1 MFPSILI
8 VDDEPS
14 ILQSLGGLLG
24 DEGYEVITASNGYE
38 ALKQIEA
45 QAPDLVV
52 LDIWMP
58 GIDGIETL
66 REIKKQHPF
75 LPVVIITGHGNIETA
90 VTAVKHGAFDM
101 IEKPLSI
108 EKLIVSINNA
118 LNFKRL
124 EEENRYL
131 RKKTIEKN
139 AISGHSPATRELRKI
154 IAAAA
159 PKAASVLITG
169 ENGTGKELV
178 ARTIHHLSPRA
189 DHPLVVVNC
198 AVIPEERIE
207 SELFGHE
214 KEAFDPSTPKKRGR
228 FELAHGGTLFL
239 DEISDMS
246 LKTQGK
252 ILEFLEKYQFQRVG
266 GSRTLTVDV
275 RVIAASNKNLEQAIA
290 AGQFREDL
298 YYRLNVIPIQ
308 IAPLRQ
314 RPEDIPVLVD
324 IFFQEIAAQ
333 NGSRAKT
340 ITPEAVAALGRHAW
354 PGNVRELRNLVE
366 RLDILVE
373 KEVIDLAD
381 IPAAYRDFSELDE
394 AAVDPFTAENL
405 KAARRSFEES
415 FIQRK
420 LQEQNFNITRTA
432 EAIGVTRS
440 YLHKKLRGLEEDT

>member
-24 DEGYEVITASNGYE
+24 DEGYEVLTASNGYE
-38 ALKQIEA
+38 ALKQIEV

-66 REIKKQHPF
+66 REIKKEHPF

-90 VTAVKHGAFDM
+90 VTAIKHGAFDM

-118 LNFKRL
+118 LNFRRL

-139 AISGHSPATRELRKI
+139 SISGQSPSTRELRKI

-159 PKAASVLITG
+159 PKDASVLITG

-189 DHPLVVVNC
+189 DQPLVVVNC

-214 KEAFDPSTPKKRGR
+214 KEAFGAGTPKKRGR
-228 FELAHGGTLFL
+228 FEMAHGGTLFL

-252 ILEFLEKYQFQRVG
+252 ILEFLEKMQFQRVG

-275 RVIAASNKNLEQAIA
+275 RVIASSNKDLEQAMA
-290 AGQFREDL
+290 AGRFREDL
-298 YYRLNVIPIQ
+298 YYRLNVIPIH
-308 IAPLRQ
+308 IAPLR
-314 RPEDIPVLVD
+314 RRLEDIPVLVD
-324 IFFQEIAAQ
+324 IFFQEIATQ
-333 NGSRAKT
+333 NGSRAKS
-340 ITPEAVAALGRHAW
+340 ITPEAVEALCRHNW

-373 KEVIDLAD
+373 RDVITLED
-381 IPAAYRDFSELDE
+381 IPTAYCGSMNGAAASRRPPLSPGAP
-394 AAVDPFTAENL
+394 AA
-405 KAARRSFEES
+405 
-415 FIQRK
+415 
-420 LQEQNFNITRTA
+420 
-432 EAIGVTRS
+432 G
-440 YLHKKLRGLEEDT
+440 